1 MVQPQLQRRRRF
13 IALEHDHKAFAAAKE
28 IHGRE
33 TRHFRCDAWPTFLCE
48 DCNLHFFYGADKACM
63 KSLLGQE
70 HWGDE
75 QMVRF

>member
-1 MVQPQLQRRRRF
+1 MDARRKSERRESL
-13 IALEHDHKAFAAAKE
+13 IAEQEARDGHMTKAERAE
-28 IHGRE
+28 RMRQVMGY
-33 TRHFRCDAWPTFLCE
+33 C
-48 DCNLHFFYGADKACM
+48 GADKACM

>member
-1 MVQPQLQRRRRF
+1 MT
-13 IALEHDHKAFAAAKE
+13 KAERAE
-28 IHGRE
+28 RMRQVMGY
-33 TRHFRCDAWPTFLCE
+33 C
-48 DCNLHFFYGADKACM
+48 GADKACM